1 MGGFFMYNYDDEVL
15 EVFLEK
21 QGQLFSEDVADS
33 PEAAEEFLEDCMAV
47 VCKNLREVR
56 DYFDEAGTDIAGMSD
71 EELLEQSEVF
81 ELPSGRFLI
90 VEG

>member
-1 MGGFFMYNYDDEVL
+1 MYDYDDEVI

-21 QGQLFSEDVADS
+21 QEQLFPEIVAET
-33 PEAAEEFLEDCMAV
+33 PEEAEEFLEDCMAV
-47 VCKNLREVR
+47 VCKNLREVKE
-56 DYFDEAGTDIAGMSD
+56 YFEEAGTDIAGMSD
-71 EELLEQSEVF
+71 DEILEASEVF

>member
-1 MGGFFMYNYDDEVL
+1 MYDYDDEVI

-21 QGQLFSEDVADS
+21 QEQLFPEIVAET
-33 PEAAEEFLEDCMAV
+33 PEEAEEFLEDCMAV
-47 VCKNLREVR
+47 VCKNLREVKE
-56 DYFDEAGTDIAGMSD
+56 YFEESGTDIAGMSD
-71 EELLEQSEVF
+71 DEILEASEVF

>member
-1 MGGFFMYNYDDEVL
+1 MYNYDDEVI

-21 QGQLFSEDVADS
+21 QGQLFPENVAET
-33 PEAAEEFLEDCMAV
+33 PEEAEEFLEDCMAV
-47 VCKNLREVR
+47 VCKNLREVKE
-56 DYFDEAGTDIAGMSD
+56 YFDEAGTDISGMSD
-71 EELLEQSEVF
+71 EEILDACEVF

>member
-1 MGGFFMYNYDDEVL
+1 MYNYDDEVI

-21 QGQLFSEDVADS
+21 QGQLFPETVAET
-33 PEAAEEFLEDCMAV
+33 PEEAEEFLEDCMAV
-47 VCKNLREVR
+47 VCKNLREVKE
-56 DYFDEAGTDIAGMSD
+56 YFDEAGTDIAGMSD
-71 EELLEQSEVF
+71 DEILEASEVF

>member
-1 MGGFFMYNYDDEVL
+1 MYNYDDEVL

-21 QGQLFSEDVADS
+21 QLQLFSEEVADS

-47 VCKNLREVR
+47 VCNNLREVKE
-56 DYFDEAGTDIAGMSD
+56 YFDEAGTDISGMSD
-71 EELLEQSEVF
+71 EDILDASEVF